1 MAVKKYRARRFRR
14 YERRRRRRSRM
25 ASMLALLVIVAG
37 LGLLGYALLGENSPF
52 LKAIS
57 NASKDEEEE
66 PASVKDTKLK
76 LTVPAMARVQDL
88 NVTDAPYDDESSLDD
103 GAQHVQGTG
112 FPWEEESNVYIAGH
126 RLGYLGTDS
135 YLVFYDLDKVEEGD
149 EIFLTD
155 SDGTRY
161 TYEVFENFIADPY
174 DWSVTEPISGKNI
187 VTLQTCTLPDYSQRV
202 IVQGE
207 LTKVEPG
214 QGVEEEQDE
223 PDEPDIPEDQLV
235 PADLPPDGA
244 APIETLPDVPPP
256 IEPVPDVPAPVDS
269 VPVNPVPDQPA
280 PVEPAAPVEP
290 VPVEPAPIQ
299 PPAQAV

>member
-174 DWSVTEPISGKNI
+174 DWSVTEPVSGKNI
-187 VTLQTCTLPDYSQRV
+187 VTLQTCTLPDYTQRI
-202 IVQGE
+202 IVQAE
-207 LTKVEPG
+207 LTEVEPG
-214 QGVEEEQDE
+214 EGAEPVEDEPE
-223 PDEPDIPEDQLV
+223 PDEDVEPIPVEQP
-235 PADLPPDGA
+235 PAEPASIEPLPA
-244 APIETLPDVPPP
+244 
-256 IEPVPDVPAPVDS
+256 EPVPVEQAPVD
-269 VPVNPVPDQPA
+269 P
-280 PVEPAAPVEP
+280 APVEP
-290 VPVEPAPIQ
+290 VPAAPAQPVQPLPTGPAQEPQPLPSAPAP
-299 PPAQAV
+299 QAPVPTG

>member
-244 APIETLPDVPPP
+244 APIETLPDVPRP

>member
-25 ASMLALLVIVAG
+25 ASMLALLVIIAG

-256 IEPVPDVPAPVDS
+256 IEPVPGEPAPVDS

-299 PPAQAV
+299 PPAQAA

>member
-14 YERRRRRRSRM
+14 YERRRQRRSRM
-25 ASMLALLVIVAG
+25 ASTLALLVIIAG

-76 LTVPAMARVQDL
+76 LSVPAMARVQDL
-88 NVTDAPYDDESSLDD
+88 NVTDAPYDDESSLED

-223 PDEPDIPEDQLV
+223 PDIPEDQLV
-235 PADLPPDGA
+235 PADLPPDA
-244 APIETLPDVPPP
+244 SAPIEPLPDVPPP
-256 IEPVPDVPAPVDS
+256 IEPVPDEPAPVDS

-280 PVEPAAPVEP
+280 LVEPAAPVEP

-299 PPAQAV
+299 PPAQAA

>member
-25 ASMLALLVIVAG
+25 ASMLALLVIIAG

-299 PPAQAV
+299 PPAQAA

>member
-1 MAVKKYRARRFRR
+1 
-14 YERRRRRRSRM
+14 M

-76 LTVPAMARVQDL
+76 LTVPAMARVKDL
-88 NVTDAPYDDESSLDD
+88 NVTDAPYDDESSLED

-112 FPWEEESNVYIAGH
+112 FPWQEESNVYIAGH

-161 TYEVFENFIADPY
+161 TYEVFKTFIADPY
-174 DWSVTEPISGKNI
+174 DWSVTEPIPGKKI

-214 QGVEEEQDE
+214 QGVEQEQDE
-223 PDEPDIPEDQLV
+223 PGASEEQLV
-235 PADLPPDGA
+235 PADPPADESV
-244 APIETLPDVPPP
+244 PIEPLPGGPAP
-256 IEPVPDVPAPVDS
+256 IEPVPDEPPPVEPA
-269 VPVNPVPDQPA
+269 PDQPAAPIESAA
-280 PVEPAAPVEP
+280 PVEPAPV
-290 VPVEPAPIQ
+290 Q
-299 PPAQAV
+299 PPPQAA

>member
-256 IEPVPDVPAPVDS
+256 IEPVPGEPAPVDS

-299 PPAQAV
+299 PPAQAA

>member
-14 YERRRRRRSRM
+14 YERRRQRRSRV

-76 LTVPAMARVQDL
+76 LTVPAMERVQDL
-88 NVTDAPYDDESSLDD
+88 NVIDSPYDDESSLED

-161 TYEVFENFIADPY
+161 TYEVFKNFIADPY

-223 PDEPDIPEDQLV
+223 PDTPEAQLV
-235 PADLPPDGA
+235 PADPPPDGSEQ
-244 APIETLPDVPPP
+244 IEPLPDGPAP
-256 IEPVPDVPAPVDS
+256 IEPVPDEPAPVDS
-269 VPVNPVPDQPA
+269 VPVNPVPDQQV
-280 PVEPAAPVEP
+280 PVQPAAPVEP
-290 VPVEPAPIQ
+290 VPVETAPIQ
-299 PPAQAV
+299 PPAQAA